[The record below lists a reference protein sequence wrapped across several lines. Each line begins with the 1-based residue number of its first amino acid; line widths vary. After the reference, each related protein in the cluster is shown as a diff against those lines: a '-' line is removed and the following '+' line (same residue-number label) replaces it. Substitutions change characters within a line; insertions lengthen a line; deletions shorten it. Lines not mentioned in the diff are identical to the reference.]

1 MDKLVPL
8 GKIVKPHGAEGFLKI
23 QPLSDINLKDKFIFI
38 ELEGAPVPFFVIQHQ
53 VDGLSLIMLEEI
65 DNKELATQ
73 LSGKKIFI
81 SESELEKVN
90 LEDEEWLPML
100 AGFQLFDQNKFN
112 HGMIEEV
119 LEYPSQ
125 ILARIGDQL
134 IPLHEDLIL
143 KIDPKK
149 KTIQMNLP
157 EGLFS

>member
-8 GKIVKPHGAEGFLKI
+8 GKIVKPHGADGFLKI
-23 QPLSDINLKDKFIFI
+23 QPLSDIDLKDKFIFI
-38 ELEGAPVPFFVIQHQ
+38 ELEGAPVPFYVTQHQ
-53 VDGLSLIMLEEI
+53 IDGLSLIMLEDI
-65 DNKELATQ
+65 GNKEQATQ

-81 SESELEKVN
+81 SESELEKIN

-100 AGFQLFDQNKFN
+100 AGFQLIDQNKIN
-112 HGMIEEV
+112 HGCIEEI

-134 IPLHEDLIL
+134 IPLHEDLIH

-149 KTIQMNLP
+149 KIIQMNLP
-157 EGLFS
+157 EGLLS